1 MKIQHKSSL
10 LIFVIGIIFLISVST
25 IYYYYS
31 RSFAIANIQQSS
43 YIIVDEFAHHIE
55 EQMKK
60 DAQVAYILAN
70 APLIAEA
77 LTLSNSNFARMTEEE
92 RE

>member
-25 IYYYYS
+25 IYYYNS
-31 RSFAIANIQQSS
+31 RSFAIKNTQQFSH
-43 YIIVDEFAHHIE
+43 IIVDEFAHHIE
-55 EQMKK
+55 EKMRK

-70 APLIAEA
+70 APLIAKA
-77 LTLSNSNFARMTEEE
+77 LTLSKKDKDRNFNRF
-92 RE
+92 